1 MIAFNWGSS
10 KGACR
15 SLVNKLTAPARD
27 PRAWFRHLWVLAGLT
42 VLIVLALIPP
52 GQRGE
57 TGAWL
62 IRDALAVE
70 RLFPLFGFGIALA
83 LVPARAARI
92 AVALWVIGMALGLV
106 FRIEL
111 MAALQQ
117 LPGAITHHFLTMPIS
132 AITIG
137 ATLALGRGPRPV
149 LIVPA
154 GLILG
159 GMYALSV
166 KLSDPSFGGKPWVF
180 VAGTLLGV
188 WLIGAVWLVLT
199 SWRAGWFAIA
209 GRIVGSWLVAIG
221 LLYGGVALMGNKLK
235 PKTRTPENAASENA
249 PAAQTAVPGADAFP
263 SFGAPPPAA
272 PPGAKKPD
280 FQP

>member
-1 MIAFNWGSS
+1 MASELSHRETTTHGW
-10 KGACR
+10 
-15 SLVNKLTAPARD
+15 L
-27 PRAWFRHLWVLAGLT
+27 RHLWVLAGLT
-42 VLIVLALIPP
+42 ALIVLALIPP
-52 GQRGE
+52 AQRGE

-70 RLFPLFGFGIALA
+70 RLFPIFGFGIALA
-83 LVPARAARI
+83 LVPVRRAQI
-92 AVALWVIGMALGLV
+92 AALLWVMGMGLGLA

-117 LPGAITHHFLTMPIS
+117 IPGAITHHFLTLPIT
-132 AITIG
+132 AITVG

-159 GMYALSV
+159 IFYALSV
-166 KLSDPSFGGKPWVF
+166 KLSDPSFGGRPWIF
-180 VAGTLLGV
+180 LAGMGLAI
-188 WLIGAVWLVLT
+188 WLMGAVVLILRNWQA
-199 SWRAGWFAIA
+199 SWFEIA
-209 GRIVGSWLVAIG
+209 GRIIGSWLVAIG

-235 PKTRTPENAASENA
+235 PKTATPANAASENA
-249 PAAQTAVPGADAFP
+249 PAAQNAVPGADEFP

-272 PPGAKKPD
+272 PPGQKKPD

>member
-1 MIAFNWGSS
+1 MAIDVSHN
-10 KGACR
+10 R
-15 SLVNKLTAPARD
+15 SGLGWL
-27 PRAWFRHLWVLAGLT
+27 RHLWVLAGLT
-42 VLIVLALIPP
+42 ALIVLAVIPP
-52 GQRGE
+52 ADRGE

-62 IRDALAVE
+62 IRDAVALE

-83 LVPARAARI
+83 LVGRRAALI
-92 AVALWVIGMALGLV
+92 AALLWAVGIALGFT

-132 AITIG
+132 AIAIG
-137 ATLALGRGPRPV
+137 ATLALGRWSRPA

-154 GLILG
+154 GSVLG
-159 GMYALSV
+159 VMYALSV
-166 KLSDPSFGGKPWVF
+166 KLSDPSYGGKPWVF
-180 VAGTLLGV
+180 LAGVGLGV
-188 WLIGAVWLVLT
+188 WLIGAVYLVLR
-199 SWRAGWFAIA
+199 SWQARWFEIA

-221 LLYGGVALMGNKLK
+221 LLYGGVALMGGKLK
-235 PKTRTPENAASENA
+235 PKNADPSTAASENA
-249 PAAQTAVPGADAFP
+249 PAADAAVPEADAFP

-272 PPGAKKPD
+272 PPGSKKPD